1 MIGLVQPQ
9 SRNVDYTSNIN
20 LVSSGTVGAWTPW
33 TELFASSIE
42 GAEIVLHTSWCGSV
56 ASNYNLFQLG
66 VGGVGSEQVLVD
78 GILHHY
84 QLGSTRGSQQSMSWN
99 VRTPGGSRVSIRRR
113 CSRASENGYL
123 VVRRVQNSRPIGVG
137 VEAYG
142 ATSTPPFGTAVLSGA
157 ANVFGS
163 LVEVGITGARVR
175 QLCVSVAGTGA
186 VGWLSWE
193 VYGGPIGSETL
204 LMRAFESGTFMGNGY
219 PTPLFFGPFD
229 VDIPKGTRIAVR
241 QICQVA
247 AQTLHF
253 VVQGT
258 Y

>member
-1 MIGLVQPQ
+1 VIGLVQPQ

-42 GAEIVLHTSWCGSV
+42 GAEIILHTSWCGSV
-56 ASNYNLFQLG
+56 ESSYNLFQLG

-84 QLGSTRGSQQSMSWN
+84 QLGSIRGSQQSMSWN

-123 VVRRVQNSRPIGVG
+123 VVRRVQNARPIGVG

-241 QICQVA
+241 QICQAA